1 MRLGVFV
8 TRRTYVRVP
17 KARRDTLSISLYLS
31 LSLSLSIHI
40 YIYIYI
46 HSMYIHITYYIYIYT
61 ETEREREINIHTP
74 LRWTNWKLSRAQRL
88 WVEADGH
95 VLIPSTDAKY

>member
-1 MRLGVFV
+1 
-8 TRRTYVRVP
+8 
-17 KARRDTLSISLYLS
+17 
-31 LSLSLSIHI
+31 
-40 YIYIYI
+40 
-46 HSMYIHITYYIYIYT
+46 MYIHITYYIYIYR
-61 ETEREREINIHTP
+61 EREREINIHTP